1 MTSSPDSTN
10 DLSLATASA
19 DETPAPPDGL
29 RVNRTMML
37 PTIASD
43 VLRISL
49 ETIDNMSNTFVYD
62 GLILDHEICVLWDM
76 TRHDTTRHDTTRH
89 DTTRHDTTRHDT
101 TRHDTTRHDTTR
113 HDTTRHDTRR
123 HDTTRHDTTRHGTAR
138 HGTARHGTAR
148 HGTAR
153 HTAHGTRHTAHG
165 TRHTAHGTR
174 HTAHGTRHTVHGT
187 RHDMTRHDTW
197 YCDLL
202 QNWYTS
208 REAINNL
215 KR

>member
-1 MTSSPDSTN
+1 MDLYWITRSVSS
-10 DLSLATASA
+10 
-19 DETPAPPDGL
+19 G
-29 RVNRTMML
+29 
-37 PTIASD
+37 I
-43 VLRISL
+43 
-49 ETIDNMSNTFVYD
+49 
-62 GLILDHEICVLWDM
+62 W
-76 TRHDTTRHDTTRH
+76 HDTTRHDTTRH
-89 DTTRHDTTRHDT
+89 DTT
-101 TRHDTTRHDTTR
+101 
-113 HDTTRHDTRR
+113 R

-174 HTAHGTRHTVHGT
+174 HTAHGTRH
-187 RHDMTRHDTW
+187 DMTRHDTW

-202 QNWYTS
+202 QNWYTT

-215 KR
+215 KRWLKADQIQFFYIDFINICIIDKNYRIGKNDQGQYYLFFQD